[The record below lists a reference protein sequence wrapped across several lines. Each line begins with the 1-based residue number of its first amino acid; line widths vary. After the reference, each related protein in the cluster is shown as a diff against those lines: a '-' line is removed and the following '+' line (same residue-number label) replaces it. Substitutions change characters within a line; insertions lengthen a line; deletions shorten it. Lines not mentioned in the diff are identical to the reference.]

1 MDLDSLEK
9 QLLIDNLFYITYI
22 LSQKTS
28 FSALHA
34 AAVSGN
40 VECAR
45 SILEAGA
52 DADALDD
59 KNTHA
64 AHL

>member
-1 MDLDSLEK
+1 MH
-9 QLLIDNLFYITYI
+9 YIVNSFVFCKKGRFIIYHL

-45 SILEAGA
+45 SILEAGG
-52 DADALDD
+52 DADALDGN
-59 KNTHA
+59 NTHA